1 MSVINCSN
9 LAKQYK
15 TKLAINNLSL
25 SIDENK
31 IVGLIGRNGAGKT
44 TFLKMCAGYLRPTGG
59 QLKILNEEVF
69 DNINVLS
76 ELIFVDE
83 EIKYHRT
90 YRIKDIFEL
99 AQIYYKN
106 WDAKFANKLLKYF
119 NLDENQKYRRL
130 SRGMKT
136 QLNMIVGLASRAP
149 VTILDEPTL
158 GMDAA
163 VRKDFYNILLKDY
176 MDNPRTIVISS
187 HLLNEIESLL
197 EEIIL
202 IDNGELVLHKP
213 IEEMQEYAVYLSGKK
228 DVVEPYIRNKQV
240 LNSEYMGNSLIA
252 AIKNDLTDKEKEE
265 LLNKDI
271 DISKVKVE
279 DVCIYL
285 TKKQRGGV
293 FDDAE

>member
-1 MSVINCSN
+1 MSVISCSN
-9 LAKQYK
+9 LEKRYK
-15 TKLAINNLSL
+15 TKLAINNLSV

-69 DNINVLS
+69 DNIDVLS

-83 EIKYHRT
+83 EIKYHRS
-90 YRIKDIFEL
+90 YRIKDICEL
-99 AQIYYKN
+99 AAIYYKN
-106 WDAKFANKLLKYF
+106 WDAKFATRLLKYF
-119 NLDENQKYRRL
+119 NLDENQRYKRL

-136 QLNMIVGLASRAP
+136 QLNMIVGLSSRAP

-176 MDNPRTIVISS
+176 MDNPRTILISS
-187 HLLNEIESLL
+187 HLLNEIETLL

-202 IDNGELVLHKP
+202 IDNGELVLQKP
-213 IEEMQEYAVYLSGKK
+213 IDEMQEFGIYLSGKR
-228 DVVEPYIRNKQV
+228 DVVEPYIKNKQV
-240 LNSEYMGNSLIA
+240 LNTEYMGNSLIA
-252 AIKNDLTDKEKEE
+252 AIKNDLTDGEKEE
-265 LLNKDI
+265 LMNKNI

-285 TKKQRGGV
+285 TRKQRGGA
-293 FDDAE
+293 FDDVE